1 MPKPKKAPQRSC
13 LSCRRV
19 RDKAE
24 LIRIVRPPAGD
35 LTVDPQSKLAGR
47 GAYIC
52 PTIACW
58 QEVRK
63 ARRLERALGRP
74 LPDNLDA
81 LVHAEIERRAGSRS
95 EEV

>member
-1 MPKPKKAPQRSC
+1 MLKKAPQRSC

-35 LTVDPQSKLAGR
+35 LTVDPRSKLAGR

-52 PTIACW
+52 PTIDCW
-58 QEVRK
+58 QDVRK

-74 LPDNLDA
+74 LPDSLDA
-81 LVHAEIERRAGSRS
+81 LVQAEIDRRAGNRS
-95 EEV
+95 EEA